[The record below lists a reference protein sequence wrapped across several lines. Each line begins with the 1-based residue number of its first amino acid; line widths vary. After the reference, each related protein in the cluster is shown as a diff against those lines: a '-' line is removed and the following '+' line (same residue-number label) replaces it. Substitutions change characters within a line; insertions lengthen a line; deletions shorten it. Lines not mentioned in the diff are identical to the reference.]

1 MPNFDLRG
9 EWKTPIGLT
18 SIRGRNYDFITKKQN
33 NFPFFLVITINFVF
47 LQKDFSTKTLQIK
60 TMRIKTYLLALALL
74 LFGSST
80 VAAAVDYSN
89 DKDYKVLYEAM
100 HHAFNDGDSA
110 KFFPAVQALE
120 RYLFDKNDLH
130 GYYTQRCNEI
140 VFQMNQQRIYEAYK
154 LARELSKELREKKI
168 YTEMYMAMNMLGH
181 INRYCG
187 NKEEA
192 KENWREVLRLME
204 ENGYYSSMPSIYM
217 NIVNVA
223 LDDSPQEADSLLE
236 LAKAIALK
244 HCPERVFDIETRRT
258 LSYYYRGDY
267 NRFLKGYESYKKGEA
282 EGKSSVHGREIEVY
296 HEALLGNTDEAVKM
310 AREELGDEGL
320 DAITFIYEK
329 AGRWE
334 EAFHALKK
342 QTTASDSIDNV
353 VLTNSMMGIRDE
365 MMIYEAER
373 TSARHQFYMMSAVIL
388 LLTLLALALFY
399 IVQAR
404 RRHFKQLKKAY
415 EQALESDKMKTAFI
429 QNISH
434 EVRTPLNIISGF
446 SQVIADPDLDA
457 GIEER
462 REIARMTQKNARLIT
477 SLIDEMLLLS
487 LNDNSESTKKE
498 NLVKVNN
505 LMRDLLQEIKY
516 NLAPKT
522 DIRFESTLPD
532 DFTIL
537 TNEYQLRIIVNA
549 LVDNA
554 IKNTPKGSILV
565 KVDKPSDDVLNLI
578 VEDTGCGIPASEAE
592 HIFERFVKL
601 DDFKEGIGL
610 GLPLCRMLIEKLGGT
625 VRLDTTY
632 TQGARFIVTLP
643 IS

>member
-1 MPNFDLRG
+1 M
-9 EWKTPIGLT
+9 K
-18 SIRGRNYDFITKKQN
+18 
-33 NFPFFLVITINFVF
+33 
-47 LQKDFSTKTLQIK
+47 IK
-60 TMRIKTYLLALALL
+60 TFLLALSIW

-80 VAAAVDYSN
+80 VLAQAVDYSN
-89 DKDYKVLYEAM
+89 DATYKELYNAM

-110 KFFPAVQALE
+110 KFFPAVKALQQ
-120 RYLFDKNDLH
+120 YLLDNKDLH

-140 VFQMNQQRIYEAYK
+140 VFEMNQQRIYEAYK
-154 LARELSKELREKKI
+154 MARELSQELREKKI
-168 YTEMYMAMNMLGH
+168 DKEMYMAMNMLGH

-192 KENWREVLRLME
+192 KENWREVLRLMQE
-204 ENGYYSSMPSIYM
+204 HGYYSSMPSIYL

-223 LDDSPQEADSLLE
+223 LDDSPEEADSLLE
-236 LAKAIALK
+236 VAKQISQK
-244 HCPERVFDIETRRT
+244 YSPERVFDIETRRT

-267 NRFLKGYESYKKGEA
+267 DRFLKGYEEYKKGVA
-282 EGKSSVHGREIEVY
+282 EGQSSVHGRSIEVY
-296 HEALLGNTDEAVKM
+296 HEALLGHTDEAIKL

-320 DAITFIYEK
+320 DAITIIYEK

-334 EAFHALKK
+334 EAFHALKE
-342 QTTASDSIDNV
+342 QTATSDSIDNV

-373 TSARHQFYMMSAVIL
+373 DVARSRFYMMSAVII
-388 LLTLLALALFY
+388 LLALLTIALFY
-399 IVQAR
+399 ITQTR
-404 RRHFKQLKKAY
+404 RRHLKELRKAY
-415 EQALESDKMKTAFI
+415 DQALESDKMKTAFI

-434 EVRTPLNIISGF
+434 EVRTPLNIIGGF
-446 SQVIADPDLDA
+446 SQVIANPDIDP

-477 SLIDEMLLLS
+477 TLIDEMLLVS
-487 LNDNSESTKKE
+487 LNESTEGAKKE
-498 NLVKVNN
+498 NQIEINN
-505 LMRDLLQEIKY
+505 LMRGVMKEAES
-516 NLAPKT
+516 NLSSKT
-522 DIRFESTLPD
+522 KIQYDTTLAD

-537 TNEYQLRIIVNA
+537 TNEYMLKIIVNA

-554 IKNTPKGSILV
+554 AKNTPKGTIVLRAT
-565 KVDKPSDDVLNLI
+565 KPSDDELDLI
-578 VEDTGCGIPASEAE
+578 VEDTGCGIPAAEAE

-601 DDFKEGIGL
+601 DTFKQGIGL

-632 TQGARFIVTLP
+632 TQGARFVVTLP
-643 IS
+643 II

>member
-1 MPNFDLRG
+1 M
-9 EWKTPIGLT
+9 K
-18 SIRGRNYDFITKKQN
+18 
-33 NFPFFLVITINFVF
+33 
-47 LQKDFSTKTLQIK
+47 IK
-60 TMRIKTYLLALALL
+60 TFLLALSIW

-80 VAAAVDYSN
+80 VLAQAVDYSN
-89 DKDYKVLYEAM
+89 DATYKELYNAM

-110 KFFPAVQALE
+110 KFFPAVKALQQ
-120 RYLFDKNDLH
+120 YLLDNKDLH

-140 VFQMNQQRIYEAYK
+140 VFEMNQQRIYEAYK
-154 LARELSKELREKKI
+154 MARELSQELREKKI
-168 YTEMYMAMNMLGH
+168 DKEMYMAMNMLGH

-192 KENWREVLRLME
+192 KENWREVLRLMQE
-204 ENGYYSSMPSIYM
+204 HGYYSSMPSIYL

-223 LDDSPQEADSLLE
+223 LDDSPEEADSLLE
-236 LAKAIALK
+236 VAKQISQK
-244 HCPERVFDIETRRT
+244 YSPERVFDIETRRT

-267 NRFLKGYESYKKGEA
+267 DRFLKGYEEYKKGVA
-282 EGKSSVHGREIEVY
+282 EGKSSVHGRSIEVY
-296 HEALLGNTDEAVKM
+296 HEALLGHTDEAIKL

-320 DAITFIYEK
+320 DAITIIYEK

-334 EAFHALKK
+334 EAFHALKE
-342 QTTASDSIDNV
+342 QTATSDSIDNV

-373 TSARHQFYMMSAVIL
+373 DVARSRFYMMSAVII
-388 LLTLLALALFY
+388 LLALLTIALFY
-399 IVQAR
+399 ITQTR
-404 RRHFKQLKKAY
+404 RRHLKELRKAY
-415 EQALESDKMKTAFI
+415 DQALESDKMKTAFI

-434 EVRTPLNIISGF
+434 EVRTPLNIIGGF
-446 SQVIADPDLDA
+446 SQVIANPDIDP

-477 SLIDEMLLLS
+477 TLIDEMLLVS
-487 LNDNSESTKKE
+487 LNESTEGAKKE
-498 NLVKVNN
+498 NQIEINN
-505 LMRDLLQEIKY
+505 LMRGVMKEAES
-516 NLAPKT
+516 NLSSKT
-522 DIRFESTLPD
+522 KIQYDTTLAD

-537 TNEYQLRIIVNA
+537 TNEYMLKIIVNA

-554 IKNTPKGSILV
+554 TKNTPKGTIVLRAT
-565 KVDKPSDDVLNLI
+565 KPSDDELDLI
-578 VEDTGCGIPASEAE
+578 VEDTGCGIPAAEAE

-601 DDFKEGIGL
+601 DTFKQGIGL

-632 TQGARFIVTLP
+632 TQGARFVVTLP
-643 IS
+643 II